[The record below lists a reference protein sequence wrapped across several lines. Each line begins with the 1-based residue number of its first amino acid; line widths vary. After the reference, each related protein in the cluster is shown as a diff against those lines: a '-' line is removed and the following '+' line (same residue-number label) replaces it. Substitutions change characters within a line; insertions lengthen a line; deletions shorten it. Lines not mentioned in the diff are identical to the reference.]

1 MPSLQASLT
10 YQPLELAFGTSG
22 RRGLIR
28 DMTALEVWINVTAE
42 LEYLQALGPAQGGIE
57 RGDEFFLA
65 RDLRPSSSG
74 ICRIVQEA
82 VRTAGMR
89 PVNVGAIPTPA
100 LTAFALE
107 RRRGSIMITGSH
119 IPFDRNGYKLNT
131 ATGELLKEQEGPI
144 NAVVERVRE
153 RIYGQEMCDSPFQAD
168 GSLRHPPAELE
179 AESTAARAGWVD
191 RYTSFFSQAPLAGKR
206 VLVYQHSA
214 VGRDLLV
221 EILRG
226 LGAEVSPVGRS
237 DSFVPIDTENI
248 GAGELEEVRRLA
260 AEAGPAFAVVSTDGD
275 SDRPLILGPDSR
287 SGTLQFFNGDLV
299 GMVVAQYLKADAVV
313 VPITC
318 NDAIDRGALAS
329 VLEPKTR
336 IGSPWVIAGMREAMA
351 KGKKVV
357 CGWEANGGFLLG
369 SAIEGKAGRLS
380 ALETR
385 DAFLPVIAVL
395 CAAAERGVAVADL
408 FSELPPRF
416 GKAGLLRA
424 FPRSTGLAIVR
435 ELNPA
440 TSTRFGNL
448 SEIYNTLNSI
458 FERSEGFSEIRSV
471 DYTDGV
477 RFYFGDGDV
486 VHIRPS
492 GNADEL
498 RIYALSG
505 TPERAAALVEMGTRE
520 PAGLLRSLEN
530 LLA

>member
-1 MPSLQASLT
+1 M
-10 YQPLELAFGTSG
+10 
-22 RRGLIR
+22 
-28 DMTALEVWINVTAE
+28 
-42 LEYLQALGPAQGGIE
+42 
-57 RGDEFFLA
+57 
-65 RDLRPSSSG
+65 
-74 ICRIVQEA
+74 
-82 VRTAGMR
+82 
-89 PVNVGAIPTPA
+89 
-100 LTAFALE
+100 
-107 RRRGSIMITGSH
+107 
-119 IPFDRNGYKLNT
+119 
-131 ATGELLKEQEGPI
+131 
-144 NAVVERVRE
+144 
-153 RIYGQEMCDSPFQAD
+153 
-168 GSLRHPPAELE
+168 
-179 AESTAARAGWVD
+179 
-191 RYTSFFSQAPLAGKR
+191 
-206 VLVYQHSA
+206 
-214 VGRDLLV
+214 
-221 EILRG
+221 
-226 LGAEVSPVGRS
+226 
-237 DSFVPIDTENI
+237 
-248 GAGELEEVRRLA
+248 
-260 AEAGPAFAVVSTDGD
+260 
-275 SDRPLILGPDSR
+275 
-287 SGTLQFFNGDLV
+287 
-299 GMVVAQYLKADAVV
+299 AQYLKADAVV

-336 IGSPWVIAGMREAMA
+336 IGSPWVIAGMREALA

-448 SEIYNTLNSI
+448 SEIHNKLNSI

-520 PAGLLRSLEN
+520 PAGLLRRLEN